1 MNLNKIRNFIWY
13 MFWMK
18 VKELIEKLKECDDVD
33 VVFVCNPT
41 DKTIL
46 KDIETVSQYEDD
58 LVYLESN

>member
-1 MNLNKIRNFIWY
+1 
-13 MFWMK
+13 MK